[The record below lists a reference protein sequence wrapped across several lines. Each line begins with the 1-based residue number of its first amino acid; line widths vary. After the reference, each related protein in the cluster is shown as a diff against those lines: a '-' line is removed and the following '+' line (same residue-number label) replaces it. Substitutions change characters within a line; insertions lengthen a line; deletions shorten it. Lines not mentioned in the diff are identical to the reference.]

1 MIRLIEQLLFDLDW
15 NRVTGLVFVDYKKAF
30 ELNNHELLIAKLKAI
45 GVNMRDCKQYK
56 NIDGCH
62 SSKRTINF
70 GVPQGSILGPI
81 FSPIFIND
89 LPASLRNTIADIYAD
104 DTTISNATDYKVA
117 PHDVSD
123 GLQLDLNLLK
133 EWSNNNKMVLNEIK
147 TRTMLICSERLGK
160 ELNDQQLHVQVNH
173 TEL

>member
-1 MIRLIEQLLFDLDW
+1 MIGIGLLDW
-15 NRVTGLVFVDYKKAF
+15 YLWTTKKAF

-45 GVNMRDCKQYK
+45 GVNMRYCKQYK

-62 SSKRTINF
+62 SSKRNINF

-81 FSPIFIND
+81 FSLIFIND
-89 LPASLRNTIADIYAD
+89 LPASLHNTIADIYAD
-104 DTTISNATDYKVA
+104 DTTISYATDYKVA

-133 EWSNNNKMVLNEIK
+133 EWSDNNKMVLN
-147 TRTMLICSERLGK
+147 
-160 ELNDQQLHVQVNH
+160 
-173 TEL
+173 